1 MEEEKPKNFDEEIS
15 IHSKSIRDE
24 SNINLINNNDKNN
37 INNFDYN
44 PNNGSYHIRNND
56 QDNIGY
62 NHENMKYSNN
72 PYKNSGRGQNEDIYP
87 ENNYDYM
94 QNNLKSFNSKN
105 NQRLKTDENNSG
117 ISKEYY
123 SQGDSYDQ
131 NDLRQQQNYC
141 SRSPESLLRFN
152 NSDSQS
158 PDRDHQINYQENKE
172 KNNPYLKK

>member
-15 IHSKSIRDE
+15 IHSKSIREE
-24 SNINLINNNDKNN
+24 SNINIINNNDKNN
-37 INNFDYN
+37 INNNDYN
-44 PNNGSYHIRNND
+44 PSNGSYHLRNND

-62 NHENMKYSNN
+62 NHENLKYSNN
-72 PYKNSGRGQNEDIYP
+72 PYKNSNRGQNEDIYP

-131 NDLRQQQNYC
+131 NDIRQQNYY

-152 NSDSQS
+152 NSGSQS
-158 PDRDHQINYQENKE
+158 PDRNNKKNYQENKE
-172 KNNPYLKK
+172 NNNPYLKK